1 MHNLPENHEDYD
13 VIVNLLKTKHLNES
27 YLLIVEMFKKYP
39 DDPWAHNLLG
49 CWNEIRGDA
58 ILAMKHYRAA
68 YALSPAYDASRMN
81 IIEFQMH
88 TRPINHI
95 YF

>member
-1 MHNLPENHEDYD
+1 MLNPHEDYEE
-13 VIVNLLKTKHLNES
+13 VKTIVKLLKDKKFDETYNLILDLLRNYPNE
-27 YLLIVEMFKKYP
+27 
-39 DDPWAHNLLG
+39 PWAHNLLG
-49 CWNEIRGDA
+49 CWYEMRGEA

-68 YALSPAYDASRMN
+68 YALSPSYDASRMN

-88 TRPINHI
+88 TRSINQI